1 MYYYFKINSI
11 IIPDFQLKNALD
23 KFYKEKNFNLDK
35 DTAILIQFKNL
46 IDKKT
51 IRSISFLQTVKISE
65 FNELFDIFK
74 EFWNV
79 KGIHYNYD
87 YPQFDSII
95 FTYKILSLEKFKMIK
110 STFYRS
116 SEEEVE
122 KRKYK
127 INGFNLPNTMDIRT
141 WGDSETSDDKNKKNK
156 KKQQKYHST

>member
-74 EFWNV
+74 EF
-79 KGIHYNYD
+79 
-87 YPQFDSII
+87 
-95 FTYKILSLEKFKMIK
+95 
-110 STFYRS
+110 
-116 SEEEVE
+116 
-122 KRKYK
+122 
-127 INGFNLPNTMDIRT
+127 
-141 WGDSETSDDKNKKNK
+141 
-156 KKQQKYHST
+156 